1 MSKKLRLIYIALQK
15 GESTSAD
22 VELQQKKTDSHSK
35 EAQPNST
42 LQENAEAINVKE
54 DDPDSAEAELPLEVR
69 IERANQLI
77 AA

>member
-1 MSKKLRLIYIALQK
+1 MCASVRVCACVLECCL
-15 GESTSAD
+15 SD
-22 VELQQKKTDSHSK
+22 CDFFELQQKKTDSHSK